1 LSRSEAN
8 AIPVPIPPLPEQ
20 HRIVAKVDE
29 LMALCDRL
37 EAEQADAESAQARLV
52 GTLLATLTRS
62 TGAADLAANWQ
73 RLAEHFDT
81 LFTTESSLDA
91 LKQTILQLAVMGKL
105 VPQDPNDEPAS
116 ELLKRIAKERARLE
130 AEGVSKRSK
139 PLPPAAGERLYTLP
153 KSWQWSTLNP
163 LVRVMDS
170 GWSPA
175 CIETPSPS
183 HDVWGVLK
191 TTAVQTFQYVECENK
206 ELPGH
211 LKPRPECE
219 VAAGDILITRAGP
232 KNRVAISCLVEATR
246 PRLMISDKIIRFH
259 LVEGGMY
266 EKFVALCLNAGATAA
281 YLESAKS
288 GMAASQM
295 NITQEKLRA
304 VPIPIC
310 STAEQHRI
318 VAKVD
323 ELLAL
328 VDGLK
333 ADLAES
339 RARQERLAATL
350 IDTALA
356 AA

>member
-1 LSRSEAN
+1 
-8 AIPVPIPPLPEQ
+8 
-20 HRIVAKVDE
+20 
-29 LMALCDRL
+29 
-37 EAEQADAESAQARLV
+37 
-52 GTLLATLTRS
+52 
-62 TGAADLAANWQ
+62 
-73 RLAEHFDT
+73 
-81 LFTTESSLDA
+81 
-91 LKQTILQLAVMGKL
+91 
-105 VPQDPNDEPAS
+105 
-116 ELLKRIAKERARLE
+116 
-130 AEGVSKRSK
+130 
-139 PLPPAAGERLYTLP
+139 
-153 KSWQWSTLNP
+153 
-163 LVRVMDS
+163 
-170 GWSPA
+170 
-175 CIETPSPS
+175 
-183 HDVWGVLK
+183 
-191 TTAVQTFQYVECENK
+191 
-206 ELPGH
+206 
-211 LKPRPECE
+211 
-219 VAAGDILITRAGP
+219 
-232 KNRVAISCLVEATR
+232 
-246 PRLMISDKIIRFH
+246 MISDKIIRFH